1 VRLDEPLS
9 RCGSHS
15 SASKGVHFLGGIQ
28 PHLPRSF
35 QKCPNPIFRGWFG
48 WQAHLSNQVSSI
60 INHIFIYYDIT
71 PGRVKKGC
79 ARGGSRRKLKFP
91 GSHAHI
97 FHPVSTL
104 IFINLYKQTTEN
116 FSAQSVQIW
125 GSDFRTVMHQLE
137 PPSVCRA
144 SLRLPSLAGKI
155 RHPIYSPLLIFMA
168 LANPVLFVLCVA
180 TRRTRPRLRKD
191 SD

>member
-1 VRLDEPLS
+1 MTSPRLGDPL
-9 RCGSHS
+9 
-15 SASKGVHFLGGIQ
+15 
-28 PHLPRSF
+28 
-35 QKCPNPIFRGWFG
+35 
-48 WQAHLSNQVSSI
+48 
-60 INHIFIYYDIT
+60 
-71 PGRVKKGC
+71 
-79 ARGGSRRKLKFP
+79 FP
-91 GSHAHI
+91 GVEDTRWPARVSTFWAESAPSPQKSPEI
-97 FHPVSTL
+97 PKSEFSWLTRPFFHPVSTL
-104 IFINLYKQTTEN
+104 FINMYKRTTEKVP
-116 FSAQSVQIW
+116 AQSVQILK
-125 GSDFRTVMHQLE
+125 SDFRTVMHQLE